1 MHISDPASELNDF
14 YGYARRLR
22 AMAAQHVDARERNR
36 LELMVVR
43 VEGEAS
49 AFARRY
55 RVHAGLAS
63 DV

>member
-1 MHISDPASELNDF
+1 MHIPDPPELNDF

-22 AMAAQHVDARERNR
+22 AMAAQHVDASERNW
-36 LELMVVR
+36 LELMAVR

-55 RVHAGLAS
+55 RVDTGLGPN
-63 DV
+63 V